1 MAINRLAVSNPGAT
15 TDTLLHTA
23 TRNALVSVIATN
35 TTTASVKTRIWVV
48 PTGQDA
54 TPANWAYL
62 SYDSDIT
69 GTNSLE
75 TFRFPIET
83 GDKVYVRSN
92 VSGISYSLNAVYE
105 VVGNSYIFAQT
116 GEPNAPTVGDIWVDT
131 DNVANELNTNDYLLK
146 ADATVTYAPIA
157 NPTLTGTVTTPIIR
171 VTSTDD
177 ASLSST
183 GHGLQ
188 VGLTSGTNIAIDGN
202 EIMARNNGAAS
213 PLYLNNDGGDV
224 YLVGGSGSNGDL
236 IVGNTTGANTLTMNG
251 SVSAT
256 GSIRADSGGADGGL
270 VMRTWT
276 GGGSWTSLATNG
288 MTGEEYILISQGA
301 RTLIGAGGGDIEL
314 RPGTN
319 STANQLTVSST
330 GAHELSG
337 AVLKGSVGG
346 QGNTTSGANLTVTHG
361 LGVTPSSVVA
371 TVRSNTYSA
380 ALNSNIFVGNI
391 TSTTFTVFAN
401 NGAGGAVAAAFSW
414 IAVA

>member
-146 ADATVTYAPIA
+146 ADASAPSGYLLKTDAASTYVELAGDTMTGMLTAPKIE
-157 NPTLTGTVTTPIIR
+157 LTDTTD
-171 VTSTDD
+171 V
-177 ASLSST
+177 SLSST
-183 GHGLQ
+183 GNPIQIGPITGANLVIDSNELQ
-188 VGLTSGTNIAIDGN
+188 G
-202 EIMARNNGAAS
+202 RNNGAAAT
-213 PLYLNNDGGDV
+213 LFLNNNGGNV
-224 YLVGGSGSNGDL
+224 SVGAGGTTS
-236 IVGNTTGANTLTMNG
+236 TGA
-251 SVSAT
+251 
-256 GSIRADSGGADGGL
+256 IRADSGGADGGL
-270 VMRTWT
+270 IMRPWT
-276 GGGSWTSLATNG
+276 GGSSWTSLATNG

-301 RTLIGAGGGDIEL
+301 RTLLGAGGGDIEI

-319 STANQLTVSST
+319 SIANQLTVSST

-371 TVRSNTYSA
+371 TVRSNTYTST
-380 ALNSNIFVGNI
+380 NNTNIFVGNI
-391 TSTTFTVFAN
+391 GSTTFTVFAN
-401 NGAGGAVAAAFSW
+401 NGASGATSAAFSW